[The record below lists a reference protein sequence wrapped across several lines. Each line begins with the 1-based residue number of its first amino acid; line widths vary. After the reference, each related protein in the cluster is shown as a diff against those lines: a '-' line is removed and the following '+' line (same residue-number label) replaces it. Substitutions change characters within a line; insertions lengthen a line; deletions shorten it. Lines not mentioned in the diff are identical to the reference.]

1 MAPPP
6 IIAVESLTK
15 VYAAARGVRDVV
27 LHPFAGAGRL
37 LALDG
42 VNLEVGAGE
51 VFGLLGPNGA
61 GKTTLLKLLACLVLP
76 TSGSARVNG
85 FSIVGQ
91 EHAVKSSIGYVTSD
105 ERSFYWRLSG
115 RENLRFFARLYGL
128 RGQALKRRCADLLDK
143 VELGEEAADERF
155 MNYSSGMRQKLA
167 IARGL
172 LHDPPI
178 LFMDEPTR
186 SLDPLSASHLRA
198 FARDVLVG
206 REGKTVL
213 LATHNLRE
221 AEELCARVGML
232 VRARL
237 RRVGSVEELRRW
249 AGGADTYR
257 LEAEGI
263 EARNLPAGSR
273 VVEPG
278 PPLRFEV
285 TPAPGDGLD
294 SILRRVHAAGG
305 RVRDCEKV
313 EATLEEVFSRVCA
326 ESGD

>member
-1 MAPPP
+1 
-6 IIAVESLTK
+6 
-15 VYAAARGVRDVV
+15 
-27 LHPFAGAGRL
+27 
-37 LALDG
+37 
-42 VNLEVGAGE
+42 
-51 VFGLLGPNGA
+51 
-61 GKTTLLKLLACLVLP
+61 
-76 TSGSARVNG
+76 
-85 FSIVGQ
+85 
-91 EHAVKSSIGYVTSD
+91 
-105 ERSFYWRLSG
+105 
-115 RENLRFFARLYGL
+115 
-128 RGQALKRRCADLLDK
+128 
-143 VELGEEAADERF
+143 
-155 MNYSSGMRQKLA
+155 
-167 IARGL
+167 
-172 LHDPPI
+172 
-178 LFMDEPTR
+178 
-186 SLDPLSASHLRA
+186 
-198 FARDVLVG
+198 VLVR

-257 LEAEGI
+257 LQAEGI

-273 VVEPG
+273 VLESG

-294 SILRRVHAAGG
+294 PILRRVHAAGG